1 MHGYYLL
8 FGGFPEEVEL
18 EPRLLAHE
26 RIKLGDSFILYLV
39 VFLVIFAVSA
49 TAQANA
55 VENERVKEVLSGDAK
70 VNQPDHIEM
79 NESVD
84 ND

>member
-26 RIKLGDSFILYLV
+26 RIKLTDSFIFYAV
-39 VFLVIFAVSA
+39 VFLILFGVSA

-55 VENERVKEVLSGDAK
+55 VENERVKEVLGGDGK
-70 VNQPDHIEM
+70 VKQPAHIEM

-84 ND
+84 NG